1 MSSPSTAVVPKSTQV
16 SPAASEATVSARSA
30 TGVEP
35 VTSAQPMH
43 ALSKRGP
50 SFSAYWRAST
60 EVGAM
65 TAAWVPLS
73 ATAASATAATAVLP
87 VPTSP
92 RSRRFMG
99 RLAAMSERISC
110 AARSCSPVSEKGMA
124 ASRALMCGPSTTCA
138 FGRVPSSEMAWRAS
152 RAACRHKSSSKARRR
167 RACSAATSELGKCA
181 SRRARASVMRRCE
194 ATREAGMKSQESP

>member
-1 MSSPSTAVVPKSTQV
+1 MSPPSTAVVPKSTQV
-16 SPAASEATVSARSA
+16 SPAASEAAVSARSGA
-30 TGVEP
+30 GVDP
-35 VTSAQPMH
+35 VTSAQLIC

-99 RLAAMSERISC
+99 RPAAMSERISR

-138 FGRVPSSEMAWRAS
+138 CGRVPSSEMA
-152 RAACRHKSSSKARRR
+152 
-167 RACSAATSELGKCA
+167 
-181 SRRARASVMRRCE
+181 
-194 ATREAGMKSQESP
+194 